1 MPQEHNHEN
10 IMIHIN
16 NKPYKAPKPQM
27 TGSEIKSLSG
37 GPIEYTLFL
46 VVKAPDTVPGGDDRQ
61 INDAELV
68 KLEPGMHF
76 RLVNPGTFG

>member
-1 MPQEHNHEN
+1 LTQEHEHNH
-10 IMIHIN
+10 IIIHIN

-27 TGSEIKSLSG
+27 TGKEIKELCG
-37 GPIEYTLFL
+37 GPVEYTLFL
-46 VVKAPDTVPGGDDRQ
+46 VVKAPDTAPGGDDRQ
-61 INDAELV
+61 IGDNEVV